1 MSEENIKKRQ
11 TRAKCRAVDIL
22 RRAGYDIIR
31 SDNET
36 VCVIGARNAELRVIR
51 VCVGNVTERDIK
63 VIRSMQF
70 LRDSHV
76 SREAW
81 CFDGKDFT
89 IQEIPVN

>member
-1 MSEENIKKRQ
+1 MSEEAIKRRQ
-11 TRAKCRAVDIL
+11 SRAKLKAIDIL
-22 RRAGYDIIR
+22 RQAGYDIIR

-36 VCVIGARNAELRVIR
+36 VCVIGARNAELRVVRI
-51 VCVGNVTERDIK
+51 CVGTVTERDIK
-63 VIRSMQF
+63 VIRTMRF